1 MKKVIALIFLS
12 TFISSSLAWC
22 ADPAIY
28 QDMTR
33 RPETDTDIDLYI
45 HSWKD
50 SPVHVGHGG
59 FIEQEYLYPGDPQNP
74 SRKGAV
80 LKYLKAYNHGI
91 LGSGNVTEPTTH
103 KKEQVFFFILSGNG
117 TVKAGD
123 KKEKIAEGSGI
134 FIPAGL
140 AYSFSNTGDIAL
152 HAVIIVEEIT
162 PSFKPLQ
169 EMKTGNY
176 HMKRPGAGAH
186 WCHVGRGI
194 VDGVKFANPLGIAV
208 VSIESFDV
216 AHPHAHVKGCEEI
229 WNQIKGES
237 LLMLGKYLR
246 RQPEGTVFLAPPD
259 GESAHASINHTGE
272 PMYWLYLGNRHDS
285 D

>member
-1 MKKVIALIFLS
+1 MRTVLVLIFMA
-12 TFISSSLAWC
+12 TFISSSIAWC
-22 ADPAIY
+22 ADPLIY
-28 QDMTR
+28 QDGRR

-50 SPVHVGHGG
+50 SPVHIGHGG
-59 FIEQEYLYPGDPQNP
+59 FVEQEYLYPGDPQNP
-74 SRKGAV
+74 PRKGAV

-91 LGSGNVTEPTTH
+91 LGPGNTTEPTTH
-103 KKEQVFFFILSGNG
+103 KNEQVFFFILSGIG
-117 TVKAGD
+117 TAEAGGIT
-123 KKEKIAEGSGI
+123 EQITEGSGV

-140 AYSFSNTGDIAL
+140 TYSFSNTGIDAL
-152 HAVIIVEEIT
+152 HTVIIVEEIT
-162 PSFKPLQ
+162 PGFKPLK

-176 HMKRPGAGAH
+176 HMKKPGAGAH

-194 VDGVKFANPLGIAV
+194 VDGVKFANPMGIGV

-216 AHPHAHVKGCEEI
+216 AHPHAHVEGCEEI
-229 WNQIKGES
+229 WNQIRGES

-259 GESAHASINHTGE
+259 GKSPHASINHTGE
-272 PMYWLYLGNRHDS
+272 PMYWLYLGNRHDV